1 MAYVST
7 EENRATTAV
16 TIDYSKAFDY
26 IDHTILAT
34 KLINMGVKASL
45 VKILISFLTNRS
57 QCTKIGK
64 DLSTF
69 QSITCGVPQGTI
81 NGPKLF
87 IIMINSDTDNEIT
100 RFKYVEK
107 LLQ

>member
-34 KLINMGVKASL
+34 KLINMGVTASL
-45 VKILISFLTNRS
+45 VKILI
-57 QCTKIGK
+57 
-64 DLSTF
+64 
-69 QSITCGVPQGTI
+69 
-81 NGPKLF
+81 
-87 IIMINSDTDNEIT
+87 
-100 RFKYVEK
+100 
-107 LLQ
+107 